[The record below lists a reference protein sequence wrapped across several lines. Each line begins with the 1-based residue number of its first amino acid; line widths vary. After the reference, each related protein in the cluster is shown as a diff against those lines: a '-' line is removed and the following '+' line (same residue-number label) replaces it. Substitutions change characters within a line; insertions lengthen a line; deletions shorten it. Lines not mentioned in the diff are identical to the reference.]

1 MDNTSRA
8 YIKTDDQGRI
18 IRCEGEYTL
27 PSNLDGWVLI
37 EEGPPCDRLNLAQT
51 LYFDGGLCTDDGIP
65 RYKLEDGQTAARTD
79 EEIEADRAALTDPG
93 QISPT
98 EAERLSALEAA
109 MLELMT
115 GGTGD
120 V

>member
-1 MDNTSRA
+1 MDNTSRV

-18 IRCEGEYTL
+18 IRCEGEHTL

-51 LYFDGGLCTDDGIP
+51 HYFEGGLYTDDGIP

-79 EEIEADRAALTDPG
+79 EEIEEDRAALPEPKPSDLTARV
-93 QISPT
+93 
-98 EAERLSALEAA
+98 EALEEITAA
-109 MLELMT
+109 IERGLST
-115 GGTGD
+115 
-120 V
+120 

>member
-1 MDNTSRA
+1 MDNTSRV

-18 IRCEGEYTL
+18 IRCEGGYTL

-51 LYFDGGLCTDDGIP
+51 HYFEGGLYTDDGIP

-79 EEIEADRAALTDPG
+79 EEIEEDRAALPEPKPSDLTARV
-93 QISPT
+93 
-98 EAERLSALEAA
+98 EALEEITAA
-109 MLELMT
+109 IERGLST
-115 GGTGD
+115 
-120 V
+120 